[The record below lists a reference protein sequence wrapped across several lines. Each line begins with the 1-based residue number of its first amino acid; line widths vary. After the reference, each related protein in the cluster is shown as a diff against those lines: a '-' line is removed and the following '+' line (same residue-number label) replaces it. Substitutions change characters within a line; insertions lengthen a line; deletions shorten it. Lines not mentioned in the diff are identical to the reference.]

1 MHRAYLGLG
10 TNLGD
15 RAANIDRAIALLQQQ
30 VGSLVKCSSYI
41 SSKPW
46 GFTSDND
53 FLNAAA
59 IFDTKLTPL
68 QLLRA
73 TQAIEQQM
81 GRTKKSRRSRVKSQ
95 GARVKSQ
102 ESRGES
108 QEARERH
115 YADRIIDIDILLYDT
130 LQLDSPELTI
140 PHPLMTQRD
149 FVLRPLAEIAPRK
162 RHPILRK
169 TIKTLSTQQ
178 Q

>member
-30 VGSLVKCSSYI
+30 VGPLVKCSSYI

-59 IFDTKLTPL
+59 IFDTTLNPL
-68 QLLRA
+68 QLLRT
-73 TQAIEQQM
+73 TQEIERQM
-81 GRTKKSRRSRVKSQ
+81 GRTAKSANAQ
-95 GARVKSQ
+95 
-102 ESRGES
+102 
-108 QEARERH
+108 

-130 LQLDSPELTI
+130 LQLTSPELTI
-140 PHPLMTQRD
+140 PHPLMAQRD

-162 RHPILRK
+162 RHPVLRK
-169 TIKTLSTQQ
+169 TIAQLLTHNT
-178 Q
+178 

>member
-30 VGSLVKCSSYI
+30 VGPLVKCSSYI

-59 IFDTKLTPL
+59 IFDTTLNPL
-68 QLLRA
+68 QLLRT
-73 TQAIEQQM
+73 TQEIERQM
-81 GRTKKSRRSRVKSQ
+81 GRTAKSANAQ
-95 GARVKSQ
+95 
-102 ESRGES
+102 
-108 QEARERH
+108 

-130 LQLDSPELTI
+130 LQLTSPELTI
-140 PHPLMTQRD
+140 PHPLMAQRD

-162 RHPILRK
+162 RHPVLRK
-169 TIKTLSTQQ
+169 TIAQLLTHNS
-178 Q
+178 

>member
-1 MHRAYLGLG
+1 MHRTYLGLG

-30 VGSLVKCSSYI
+30 VGPLVKCSSYI

-59 IFDTKLTPL
+59 IFDTTLNPL
-68 QLLRA
+68 QLLRT
-73 TQAIEQQM
+73 TQEIERQM
-81 GRTKKSRRSRVKSQ
+81 GRTAKSANAQ
-95 GARVKSQ
+95 
-102 ESRGES
+102 
-108 QEARERH
+108 

-130 LQLDSPELTI
+130 LQLTSPELTI
-140 PHPLMTQRD
+140 PHPLMAQRD

-162 RHPILRK
+162 RHPVLRK
-169 TIKTLSTQQ
+169 TIAQLLTHNT
-178 Q
+178 

>member
-1 MHRAYLGLG
+1 MHRTYLGLG
-10 TNLGD
+10 TNLGN
-15 RAANIDRAIALLQQQ
+15 RAANIDRALAMLQQQ
-30 VGSLVKCSSYI
+30 VGPLVKCSSYI

-46 GFTSDND
+46 GFSSDND

-59 IFDTKLTPL
+59 IFDTTLTPL

-81 GRTKKSRRSRVKSQ
+81 GRTKKSKGLRV
-95 GARVKSQ
+95 
-102 ESRGES
+102 ES
-108 QEARERH
+108 QEPTKRH

-162 RHPILRK
+162 RHPALGK
-169 TIKTLSTQQ
+169 TIAQLKKELLKN
-178 Q
+178 